1 METKVQNSAK
11 NASRFGYRCQTV
23 HQWHRNERVGTY
35 LKYSFNYQLL
45 FFKLILRNYFFGYVS
60 ALQSLLLLLG
70 QLVYKFKQ
78 KIKLKAELEY

>member
-1 METKVQNSAK
+1 MEAKVQNSAK

-45 FFKLILRNYFFGYVS
+45 FFKLILKN
-60 ALQSLLLLLG
+60 
-70 QLVYKFKQ
+70 
-78 KIKLKAELEY
+78 